1 MPCPGFEFMSSTRT
15 QKEPGKFRQEKFA
28 SSIEFERGA
37 MANLVAKRTSLL
49 NAAPDCELIWYL
61 QRRSHECGMKQIAAD
76 LIAKYPQRLATP
88 AMQKFGMQ
96 PDQIYSAAEVKEV
109 RDAFPIRNFLL
120 FGEMAEDF
128 DICLLEHPPEP
139 SAEARA
145 AARKHPSKYPAS
157 AFTSY
162 CRAEA
167 KAHLQ
172 QHLFSL
178 CLDPGLPVADG
189 APWYFPTLVSTLRE
203 EMKQDISNHCQKT
216 VVTSLGSRVHEALD
230 YTAETGSLTLIEGS
244 ARFGKTFAVTDWCLR
259 HPGRARY
266 VQLESSPDE
275 MSFYRAIAKAL
286 GVSVCLQAKGQE
298 LRMRIEETLQSG
310 QLVLVL
316 DEAHYLW
323 PNIIDSRSLP
333 SRINWI
339 LTALVNRGVPV
350 ALVTTPQFFS
360 NQRAIEQ
367 KTRWTSE
374 QFTGRIGHYEK
385 LPDVLPKDDLQK
397 IAKALAGGVE
407 ARIIDALVE
416 YANGSV
422 RYIASIGPLV
432 TRARY
437 FARKDNRE
445 KFQFADLR
453 RALSEVIPSD
463 NAIAAAIEP
472 APRPLRRGFA
482 ATKATVSRVEES
494 RLQPNFNR
502 AESVVSSPDLLP
514 ERAPDRR
521 AAADLVH

>member
-1 MPCPGFEFMSSTRT
+1 MSSTRT

-28 SSIEFERGA
+28 SSVEFERGA

-76 LIAKYPQRLATP
+76 LIAKYSQRLATP
-88 AMQKFGMQ
+88 TMQKIGMR
-96 PDQIYSAAEVKEV
+96 PDQIYSAPEVKKVRTEV
-109 RDAFPIRNFLL
+109 GSGLFPL
-120 FGEMAEDF
+120 FGENDEMSDF
-128 DICLLEHPPEP
+128 GPLELLVKTPEQE
-139 SAEARA
+139 AEARA
-145 AARKHPSKYPAS
+145 AATLHPSKYPAA
-157 AFTSY
+157 AFIGH
-162 CRAEA
+162 CHAEA
-167 KAHLQ
+167 NAKLA

-178 CLDPGLPVADG
+178 CLDPELPVADG
-189 APWYFPTLVSTLRE
+189 KPWYFPTLVSTLRE
-203 EMKQDISNHCQKT
+203 EMEQDISNHCQKT